1 MFIGD
6 SPNGLQLH
14 YNLTLNYQICK
25 IFSETKSIVIIDS
38 QRLLSLNM
46 KSFLLKT
53 MYQTVF
59 IDLLQQPR
67 TKVSM

>member
-6 SPNGLQLH
+6 IPNGLQLH
-14 YNLTLNYQICK
+14 YYPTLNYQICK

>member
-6 SPNGLQLH
+6 IPNCLQLY
-14 YNLTLNYQICK
+14 YNLTLDYQIRK
-25 IFSETKSIVIIDS
+25 IFTETESIVIIDS